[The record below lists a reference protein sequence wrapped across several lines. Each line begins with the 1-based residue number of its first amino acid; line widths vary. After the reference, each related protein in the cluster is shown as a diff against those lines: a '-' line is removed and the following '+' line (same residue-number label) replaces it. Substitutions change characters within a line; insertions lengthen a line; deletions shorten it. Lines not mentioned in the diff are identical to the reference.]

1 MLQEIRY
8 IRRIPNLKRGDL
20 SIMQYLVIP
29 VSDEKKDRLNYVCNK
44 LGISIE
50 QFFDTALR
58 EGEMEILSNE
68 ALKPGGSFWNEDGQS
83 FKKDAE

>member
-1 MLQEIRY
+1 
-8 IRRIPNLKRGDL
+8 LKT
-20 SIMQYLVIP
+20 QYLVIP
-29 VSDEKKDRLNYVCNK
+29 ISNEKRQRLTYVCDK

-68 ALKPGGSFWNEDGQS
+68 ALKPGGVFWNDDEQT

>member
-1 MLQEIRY
+1 
-8 IRRIPNLKRGDL
+8 LK
-20 SIMQYLVIP
+20 MQYLVIP
-29 VSDEKKDRLNYVCNK
+29 VSDEKRLRLTYVCDK
-44 LGISIE
+44 LGITLE

-68 ALKPGGSFWNEDGQS
+68 ALKPGGVFWNDDEH

>member
-1 MLQEIRY
+1 M
-8 IRRIPNLKRGDL
+8 K
-20 SIMQYLVIP
+20 MQYLVIP
-29 VSDEKKDRLNYVCNK
+29 VSDEKRLRLTYVCDK
-44 LGISIE
+44 LGITIE

-68 ALKPGGSFWNEDGQS
+68 ALRPGGVFWNDDEQT